1 MQKPKDR
8 WLAATVALLLL
19 LTAMVWSLIDLPRL
33 SWLVPGVARESE
45 QSSQVNFFMTLACW
59 LVFGL
64 AVFCLRRALAQPG
77 PQAHSTGRLRTV
89 TGVVLIGSLLL
100 GAAALSA
107 PPSTSNDSARYAW
120 DGIVQKAGISPYDH
134 VPSDPALQDLWPEW
148 LFQAPLPDGSCDKA
162 NFPAIPDKS
171 NGVCFAL
178 NRPNVPTIY
187 PPTSE
192 IYFFLVRLPL
202 PADVGF
208 IGFQAAGLLLA
219 LGVSIGLLRLSRRAA
234 LPLDRVAWWAWSP
247 LVIIEGVNNAHVDL
261 LGAGLLLLAVILLAK
276 GRVTGSAIAFGAAVA
291 AKLVPVIAAPGMLY
305 RKPWRFIL
313 VSISTFLVLYL
324 PYVLISGFGVLGFL
338 PGYLSEEGYDSS
350 QKTSR
355 FALLTLFLPQQ
366 LAVLVGGLIILGTA
380 ILVWRRTNP
389 DRPWDSQV
397 LFVSVVLLV
406 VSPTYVW
413 YALLLLPLIVLS
425 GRYEYFG
432 VVLALTVLFLSTPLP
447 GSIATARWALAG
459 ACVLLLAVWLWRRQ
473 RPGALDPGSLLVPT
487 LARSST
493 TT

>member
-1 MQKPKDR
+1 MHTPKTR
-8 WLAATVALLLL
+8 WLVATGLLVLLLS
-19 LTAMVWSLIDLPRL
+19 AMVWSLMDLPRL
-33 SWLVPGVARESE
+33 AWLIPGVARESA
-45 QSSQVNFFMTLACW
+45 QSGRVNFFMTLACW

-64 AVFCLRRALAQPG
+64 AVFCLRRAQPAG
-77 PQAHSTGRLRTV
+77 SDIRRLRPLA
-89 TGVVLIGSLLL
+89 GLVLVGSLLL

-134 VPSDPALQDLWPEW
+134 VPADPALQSLRPEW

-162 NFPAIPDKS
+162 KFPAIPDKS
-171 NGVCFAL
+171 NGVCFAV

-202 PADVGF
+202 PAEVGF

-219 LGVSIGLLRLSRRAA
+219 LGVTLGLLRLSRKFA

-247 LVIIEGVNNAHVDL
+247 LVVIEGINNAHVDL
-261 LGAGLLLLAVILLAK
+261 LGAGLLLLAVILLAR

-291 AKLVPVIAAPGMLY
+291 TKLVPVIAAPGMLY
-305 RKPWRFIL
+305 RKPWRFIV
-313 VSISTFLVLYL
+313 VSIGTFLVLYL
-324 PYVLISGFGVLGFL
+324 PYLLLSGIGVLGFL
-338 PGYLSEEGYDSS
+338 PGYLSEEGYDST
-350 QKTSR
+350 QQTSR
-355 FALLTLFLPQQ
+355 FALLTLFLPPQA
-366 LAVLVGGLIILGTA
+366 AVLVGALIILGTG
-380 ILVWRRTNP
+380 ILLWRRTDP

-425 GRYEYFG
+425 GRYEYFS
-432 VVLALTVLFLSTPLP
+432 VVVALTMLYLSTPLP
-447 GSIATARWALAG
+447 ESMVTARSALAG
-459 ACVLLLAVWLWRRQ
+459 AVLVLLAAWIWRRQ
-473 RPGALDPGSLLVPT
+473 RPGALEPGSLLVPS
-487 LARSST
+487 LASSRT